1 MNILYISHLH
11 PPADAPLKNMGGM
24 QRVSMQLVETLS
36 NNTEVTINTIKLEA
50 SWGNIGL
57 KTTLFLVDNVVKL
70 PDLAEKYKAD
80 VILFSS
86 MVTASLAPFIRKRLR
101 IPMVTINHGHDV
113 TLSVGIYQKYLK
125 KVFQSLDGVI
135 SVSHATREASIKRG
149 LDPAKG
155 IALPNGFNPDEF
167 GSMECDK
174 HIAREALKDQLGL
187 QLNGEKILLTTGRLV
202 RRKGHTWFI
211 DQVMPKIK
219 SDVCYIILGDGP
231 EMKSIIESAETS
243 KVKDKIKLLGRQSDQ
258 LLKMAYCAADLFIMP
273 NIKVPGD
280 MEGFGIVM
288 LEANL
293 MRTPVIASDLEG
305 IKDVIESGVNGYKIT
320 TGDSNEF
327 AKTIDRV
334 LENELA
340 ELSEK
345 CRSYVF
351 DKFTWENVS
360 KRYIHFLSE
369 VIQKYKNS

>member
-1 MNILYISHLH
+1 
-11 PPADAPLKNMGGM
+11 M

>member
-1 MNILYISHLH
+1 
-11 PPADAPLKNMGGM
+11 M

-36 NNTEVTINTIKLEA
+36 NNRDITINTIKLEA

-86 MVTASLAPFIRKRLR
+86 MVTASLAPFLRKRMR

-113 TLSVGIYQKYLK
+113 TLSVGVYQKFLR

-135 SVSHATREASIKRG
+135 SVSQATRDASIKRG
-149 LDPAKG
+149 MDPDKG

-167 GSMECDK
+167 GFVECDK
-174 HIAREALKDQLGL
+174 IIARESLKEQLGL
-187 QLNGEKILLTTGRLV
+187 QLNGESILLTTGRLV
-202 RRKGHTWFI
+202 RRKGHIWFI
-211 DQVMPKIK
+211 NQVMPKIK
-219 SDVCYIILGDGP
+219 SDVCYLVLGDGP
-231 EMKSIIESAETS
+231 EMKSIKESVLSSE
-243 KVKDKIKLLGRQSDQ
+243 VGHRIKLLGRQSDE

-293 MRTPVIASDLEG
+293 MNTPVIASDLEG
-305 IKDVIESGVNGYKIT
+305 IKDVIEPGMNGYKIEP
-320 TGDSNEF
+320 GNSVDF
-327 AKTIDRV
+327 AATIDRV
-334 LENELA
+334 LDNELL

-360 KRYIHFLSE
+360 KRYVHFLSE

>member
-11 PPADAPLKNMGGM
+11 PPAGAPLKNIGGM

-36 NNTEVTINTIKLEA
+36 NNQDISINTIKLEA
-50 SWGNIGL
+50 SWGNIGI

-70 PDLAEKYKAD
+70 PDLAEKYKAE

-86 MVTASLAPFIRKRLR
+86 MVTASLAPFLRKRLR

-113 TLSVGIYQKYLK
+113 TLSVGIYQMFLR

-135 SVSHATREASIKRG
+135 SVSQATREASIKRG
-149 LDPAKG
+149 MDPDKG
-155 IALPNGFNPDEF
+155 IALPNGFNPEEF

-174 HIAREALKDQLGL
+174 NIAREALKEQLGL

-202 RRKGHTWFI
+202 RRKGHAWFI
-211 DQVMPKIK
+211 NQVMPRIK
-219 SDVCYIILGDGP
+219 SDVCYIVLGDGP
-231 EMKSIIESAETS
+231 EMKAIIEAVQSSE
-243 KVKDKIKLLGRQSDQ
+243 VRHRIKLLGRQSDQ

-293 MRTPVIASDLEG
+293 MNTPVIASDLEG
-305 IKDVIESGVNGYKIT
+305 IKDVIEPGMNGYKVDP
-320 TGDSNEF
+320 GDSEEF
-327 AKTIDRV
+327 AATIDRV
-334 LENELA
+334 LNVELS

-360 KRYIHFLSE
+360 KRYVHFLSE